1 MQLRFGAV
9 RNASPVAG
17 KDEVPDD
24 FTKTFLVTLL
34 LLLCLLSLNLLPAL
48 MKHDQNRLRVLKVLG
63 ELQNADLNR
72 EDFDVLAAGY
82 YEGLQKNAGHL
93 GMPTERDDVAFRDD
107 FLRYEFK
114 PNVKRPY
121 PAGMRITN
129 SLGMPNPEYGY
140 QKPPHTRR
148 IAVLGDSLSVGP
160 YGHDYV
166 ALLEER
172 LNQANLTP
180 GTQRYEILNFS
191 VYGYNV
197 LQMMDVALYVA
208 PKFHPDVYLVAL
220 THIQAGGKK
229 ASTGLHLARLEL
241 EGVDFKYDFL
251 RQVAGQ
257 AGLQPTD
264 HFNALMRKLRPFH
277 FQMTEWALEQIR
289 DHAAAE
295 GAQMVII
302 LVPAPINPEIEAE
315 AFDDIRPTI
324 DRIGVP
330 VVDLRDIFRS
340 RKVPDLQVEYGVDV
354 HPNQR
359 GHEIIF
365 ENLYQAIQQ
374 NPEFSASLL
383 GPCGDQKDSVR

>member
-1 MQLRFGAV
+1 MEFRSGATESISQV
-9 RNASPVAG
+9 PNSPETRA
-17 KDEVPDD
+17 D
-24 FTKTFLVTLL
+24 FTQKFLVTAALL
-34 LLLCLLSLNLLPAL
+34 LGLLGLNFLPVL
-48 MKHDQNRLRVLKVLG
+48 MRRGENRLRVQKALA
-63 ELQNADLNR
+63 EMQNSDLNR
-72 EDFDVLAAGY
+72 EDFDALAAGY

-93 GMPTERDDVAFRDD
+93 GMPTERDDVAFSDD

-114 PNVKRPY
+114 PNVRRQY

-148 IAVLGDSLSVGP
+148 IALLGDSLSVGP
-160 YGHDYV
+160 FGHDYV

-229 ASTGLHLARLEL
+229 ASTALHLARLEL
-241 EGVDFKYDFL
+241 EGIDFKYDFL
-251 RQVAGQ
+251 RQIAAQ
-257 AGLQPTD
+257 AGVQPSD
-264 HFNALMRKLRPFH
+264 HMNALMRKLGPFH
-277 FQMTEWALEQIR
+277 FQMTKWALEQIR

-295 GAQMVII
+295 GAQMVIA
-302 LVPAPINPEIEAE
+302 LVPGPIPANVEGQ
-315 AFDDIRPTI
+315 AFDDIRPTV
-324 DRIGVP
+324 DSIGVP
-330 VVDLRDIFRS
+330 VIDLRDTFRS
-340 RKVPDLQVEYGVDV
+340 KSLANLQVEYGVDI
-354 HPNQR
+354 HPNRQ
-359 GHEIIF
+359 GHELIF
-365 ENLYQAIQQ
+365 ENLYEAIQQ
-374 NPEFSASLL
+374 DPKFSASLL
-383 GPCGDQKDSVR
+383 GTSGASETR